1 MNINRMQY
9 PGEERWFACFQG
21 PNNEP
26 YLLVREL
33 SGGVQSSVQ
42 LLIHQYTGKLIVRKV
57 PHRMKHDSWEITLD
71 LVNAAHIEAFGQDSN
86 EVRMVKY
93 LAPYAKHSP
102 SPRIYHLIDNRVIEF
117 GAPNSGQFLRE
128 SFWKHYNVGS
138 LDDLAQLYEDRMIY
152 PPPSLVAR
160 IIHQVLASLQFL
172 LSTGRGVL
180 HRDLH
185 LGNIFVHWRSNELLP
200 NMYLA
205 DFGVAQFVSGNAANR
220 VETTLLQDMILE
232 DVSIFGRFLVDS
244 WFYSPNVA
252 RDARFAA
259 LVKALD
265 QLRCQ
270 DLPAV
275 IQQAKILESA
285 SLFEE
290 GENKVIRYFELFGVH
305 QMRNPCVAKMW
316 TCKISAEQET
326 RTLPGPFRLI
336 RL

>member
-1 MNINRMQY
+1 MTY

-33 SGGVQSSVQ
+33 TGGFQSIVQ

-57 PHRMKHDSWEITLD
+57 PHRMKRDSWGITLD
-71 LVNAAHIEAFGQDSN
+71 LVNAAHIEAFGEDSN
-86 EVRMVKY
+86 EVRMIKY

-102 SPRIYHLIDNRVIEF
+102 SPLISYLIDNRVIEV
-117 GAPNSGQFLRE
+117 GASNSGQFLRE

-138 LDDLAQLYEDRMIY
+138 LDDLAQLYQDRMIY

-160 IIHQVLASLQFL
+160 IVHQVLASVQFL

-185 LGNIFVHWRSNELLP
+185 FGNIFVHWRSNEFLP
-200 NMYLA
+200 NMYVA
-205 DFGVAQFVSGNAANR
+205 DFGDAQFLSGDKTANR
-220 VETTLLQDMILE
+220 VSTTVLQNMILE
-232 DVSIFGRFLVDS
+232 DVSTFASFLVDS
-244 WFYSPNVA
+244 WFFSPNLA
-252 RDARFAA
+252 RDGRFAA
-259 LVKALD
+259 LVRALEK
-265 QLRCQ
+265 LRFQ

-275 IQQAKILESA
+275 IQQAKILENA
-285 SLFEE
+285 SLLEE
-290 GENKVIRYFELFGVH
+290 GENKIIRYFELFKVH
-305 QMRNPCVAKMW
+305 RMRNPCVAKTW
-316 TCKISAEQET
+316 TCKASAEQET
-326 RTLPGPFRLI
+326 RDLPGPFRLM